1 MTCATAIVALAAVGF
16 QGNLNPLGEDSGKPA
31 KPLIE
36 DRAGLP
42 LQSIDGPGVPPA
54 PGPQLYEFLEQLPP
68 YYPAA
73 LFPERLAT
81 PGKPIDLVPD
91 ATKMVQAATARV
103 NAEGGQLTRDEVI
116 AVLRAAGWPESA
128 IPDALAVSWCESK
141 WSPYAHNGGNA
152 GLFQL
157 NVTDGATTR
166 GSWFAYWG
174 LPEDGWSDPVTNATA
189 ARLTYEYSLARNGY
203 GWSPWSC
210 KPS

>member
-1 MTCATAIVALAAVGF
+1 MPNGELDTPLTAEG
-16 QGNLNPLGEDSGKPA
+16 
-31 KPLIE
+31 
-36 DRAGLP
+36 AGDEP
-42 LQSIDGPGVPPA
+42 TFAPPPTAPA
-54 PGPQLYEFLEQLPP
+54 PALQLYDFSVQLPP
-68 YYPAA
+68 YYPGA
-73 LFPERLAT
+73 LFPGRLAA
-81 PGKPIDLVPD
+81 PGNPMNVEGFEAKPLI
-91 ATKMVQAATARV
+91 AAATARV
-103 NAEGGQLTRDEVI
+103 NAEGGQLTENEVI
-116 AVLRAAGWPESA
+116 AVLRAAGWAEGA
-128 IPDALAVSWCESK
+128 IPDALAVSFCESR

-157 NVTDGATTR
+157 NITSGATTR